1 MPVLHRY
8 TNLAATIH
16 LLQTRQIT
24 LLNPATWDDRNDA
37 YFMAEYKRHKNAETV
52 LALCFTSQNETYHHW
67 RGFCHGSDGVRIEF
81 DREPLVAAFKRKRDV
96 RSGPM
101 NYRTIKDVR

>member
-37 YFMAEYKRHKNAETV
+37 YFMAEYKRLKKAQTV
-52 LALCFTSQNETYHHW
+52 LALCFTNKETYHHW
-67 RGFCHGSDGVRIEF
+67 RVFSHGSDGVRIDFAEE
-81 DREPLVAAFKRKRDV
+81 RLTAAFEGKRNIRCGLVRYRKIHDV
-96 RSGPM
+96 R
-101 NYRTIKDVR
+101 